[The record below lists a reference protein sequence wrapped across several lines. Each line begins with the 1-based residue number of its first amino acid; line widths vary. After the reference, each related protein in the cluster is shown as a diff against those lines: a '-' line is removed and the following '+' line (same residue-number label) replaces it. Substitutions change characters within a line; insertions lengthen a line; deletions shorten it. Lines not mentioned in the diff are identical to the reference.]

1 MIASKSNKS
10 SISPAALRRRDL
22 FLLGKEVFGTEEK
35 FRSWLSFCLN
45 KNTGLSLKSALSN
58 KKNYQLLVNQL
69 ERIQH
74 GILA

>member
-1 MIASKSNKS
+1 MIASNNNKRPV
-10 SISPAALRRRDL
+10 SPAAKRRRDL
-22 FLLGKEVFGTEEK
+22 FLLGKEVFGNEEK
-35 FRSWLSFCLN
+35 FKSWLSFYLDGN
-45 KNTGLSLKSALSN
+45 SKLSLKAALSN